1 MKVLVSDNLSEHG
14 IEVLK
19 NADGIEVD
27 VKTGLS
33 NEELIEIIGQYDG
46 LAIRSATEVTADV
59 IQAASNLKVVGRAG
73 IGVDNVDLGAA
84 SKRGVVVMNTPG
96 GNTITTAE
104 HTISMMLSLS
114 RKIPQA
120 TRSLKASKWE
130 KKKFMGVEIY
140 NKVLGI
146 IGFGK
151 IGQIV
156 SSLARG
162 LQMNVIVYD
171 PFISK
176 DVIQKTGVEVVEQDD
191 LFKRSDYI
199 SLHVPSTA
207 HTKNLICEKT
217 IKKMK
222 SGVRIINCARGD
234 IINETDL
241 LKAIKTKKV
250 AGAALDV
257 FEKEPPGE
265 NPLLLLDEVICT
277 PHLGA
282 STDEAQENVAIAV
295 AEQIVD
301 YLKNGQIRNAI
312 NVPSVD
318 AETLTKIKPYLY
330 LGEKLGSLQAQL
342 CKGRIQQINII
353 YSGEV
358 GKMETSPITLA
369 VLKGLL
375 NVFVET
381 DLNMVNAPVIAK
393 ERGIE
398 VLESRSS
405 ESYDFTTLISV
416 KITTDEESKTV
427 EGTLF
432 GKKDSR
438 IVRIDEYHIEASPEG
453 NMLVFSN
460 VDSPG
465 VVGKIGTI
473 LGKNNI
479 NIAGFNLSRRV
490 VNGKAMA
497 IVNLDSPLTDKAQDE
512 INEISNIVFAK
523 KISL

>member
-1 MKVLVSDNLSEHG
+1 MKVLVSDNLSEQG

-33 NEELIEIIGQYDG
+33 NEELIGIIGQYDG

-73 IGVDNVDLGAA
+73 IGIDNVDLKAA

-120 TRSLKASKWE
+120 TTSLKASKWE

-156 SSLARG
+156 SGLARG

-176 DVIQKTGVEVVEQDD
+176 DVVEKTGVEVVELDD

-199 SLHVPSTA
+199 TLHVPSTEK
-207 HTKNLICEKT
+207 TKNLICEET

-222 SGVRIINCARGD
+222 SSVRIINCARGG
-234 IINETDL
+234 IINEADL
-241 LKAIKTKKV
+241 LKAIKEKKI

-282 STDEAQENVAIAV
+282 STDEAQENVAVAV

-301 YLKNGQIRNAI
+301 YLINGQIRNAI

-318 AETLTKIKPYLY
+318 AETLKKIKPYLY
-330 LGEKLGSLQAQL
+330 LGEKLGALQAQL

-358 GKMETSPITLA
+358 AKMETSPITLA

-375 NVFVET
+375 SVFVET

-405 ESYDFTTLISV
+405 ESHDFASLISV
-416 KITTDEESKTV
+416 IITTDEESKTI

-432 GKKDSR
+432 GKEDTR
-438 IVRIDEYHIEASPEG
+438 IVRIDEYHVEASPEG

-460 VDSPG
+460 VDAPG
-465 VVGKIGTI
+465 VIGKIGTI
-473 LGKNNI
+473 LGNNNI
-479 NIAGFNLSRRV
+479 NIAGFNLCRRMV
-490 VNGKAMA
+490 KGKAMA

-512 INEISNIVFAK
+512 IKKISNILFVK

>member
-1 MKVLVSDNLSEHG
+1 MKVLVSDTLSERG
-14 IEVLK
+14 IEVFK

-27 VKTGLS
+27 VKVGLS
-33 NEELIEIIGQYDG
+33 KEELIDLIGQYDG
-46 LAIRSATEVTADV
+46 LAIRSATSVTADV
-59 IQAASNLKVVGRAG
+59 IRAAVNLKVIGRAG
-73 IGVDNVDLGAA
+73 IGIDNVDLEAA
-84 SKRGVVVMNTPG
+84 SKRGIVVMNTPG

-104 HTISMMLSLS
+104 HTISMMLALS

-120 TRSLKASKWE
+120 TISLKASKWE

-140 NKVLGI
+140 NKVLGV

-156 SSLARG
+156 SKLARG

-176 DVIQKTGVEVVEQDD
+176 DVIQKTGVEVVELDD

-199 SLHVPSTA
+199 TLHVPSTE

-222 SGVRIINCARGD
+222 PSVRIINCARGD
-234 IINETDL
+234 IIKEADL
-241 LKAIKTKKV
+241 LKAIKEKKV

-257 FEKEPPGE
+257 FEKEPPE
-265 NPLLLLDEVICT
+265 KNPLLLLDEVICT

-282 STDEAQENVAIAV
+282 STDEAQENVAVAV

-318 AETLTKIKPYLY
+318 AEILKKIKPYLY
-330 LGEKLGSLQAQL
+330 LGEKIGSLQAQL
-342 CKGRIQQINII
+342 CSGRIQQINII

-358 GKMETSPITLA
+358 AKMETSPITLA

-375 NVFVET
+375 SVFVET

-405 ESYDFTTLISV
+405 ESHDFASLMSV
-416 KITTDEESKTV
+416 KVATDEESKTI
-427 EGTLF
+427 EGSLF
-432 GKKDSR
+432 GKEDTR

-460 VDSPG
+460 VDAPG
-465 VVGKIGTI
+465 VIGKIGTI
-473 LGKNNI
+473 LGNNNI
-479 NIAGFNLSRRV
+479 NIAGFNLSRKI

-497 IVNLDSPLTDKAQDE
+497 IVNLDSPLTDKAQGE
-512 INEISNIVFAK
+512 IKKIPNIIFAK
-523 KISL
+523 KIKL